1 MLFDGDVLGFV
12 VVAIVVV
19 LAPGPDMAL
28 VTSHAITGGVDNAKR
43 AALGVNA
50 GILVHASAAALG
62 ISALLMASSM
72 AYTIVKVVGA
82 AFLVYLGVRMLLAIR
97 HRDATQHIVSPF
109 PTLSLGRSPF
119 WQGFWSNVLNPKVA
133 ILFLSLLP
141 QFVEPGDPVLAKTL
155 LLSGI
160 FLAMGLAW
168 LLTFAALMSRLAGVM
183 RSDAVRRR
191 LEAVTGAV
199 LIILGV
205 RVVTQDV

>member
-1 MLFDGDVLGFV
+1 MLLDGDVLGFMA
-12 VVAIVVV
+12 VAIVVV
-19 LAPGPDMAL
+19 LVPGPDMAL
-28 VTSHAITGGVDNAKR
+28 VTSHAITGGLGNARR

-50 GILVHASAAALG
+50 GILVHAAAAALG
-62 ISALLMASSM
+62 ISALLMASST
-72 AYTIVKVVGA
+72 AYAVVKAVGA
-82 AFLVYLGVRMLLAIR
+82 AFLIYLGVRMLLG
-97 HRDATQHIVSPF
+97 
-109 PTLSLGRSPF
+109 SLKREAAQPMKSAAPSMRLAVTPF

-168 LLTFAALMSRLAGVM
+168 LLTFAAMMSRLAGVM

-191 LEAVTGAV
+191 LEAVTGAI
-199 LIILGV
+199 LIVLGV
-205 RVVTQDV
+205 RVVTQHV

>member
-1 MLFDGDVLGFV
+1 MLLDGDVLGFMA
-12 VVAIVVV
+12 VALIVVV
-19 LAPGPDMAL
+19 VPGPDMAL
-28 VTSHAITGGVDNAKR
+28 VTSHALTGGRADAR
-43 AALGVNA
+43 WAALGVNA

-62 ISALLMASSM
+62 ISALLMASSTAYAVVKM
-72 AYTIVKVVGA
+72 AGA
-82 AFLVYLGVRMLLAIR
+82 AFLLYLGVRMLIGAR
-97 HRDATQHIVSPF
+97 KQGFAGNATRAPSMRIAS
-109 PTLSLGRSPF
+109 SPF

-141 QFVEPGDPVLAKTL
+141 QFIERNDPIVAKTL

-168 LLTFAALMSRLAGVM
+168 LVTFAALMSRLAGVM
-183 RSDAVRRR
+183 RSERVRKR

-199 LIILGV
+199 LMALGL